1 MVCLAS
7 GPTLEACEF
16 DFEVAPEVVAVAA
29 RELPTPEGSK

>member
-16 DFEVAPEVVAVAA
+16 DFEVAPAVVAVAA